1 MVCDYALHFM
11 VSNALMITMP
21 VVRSVRPPAVL
32 VPFNSK
38 FKVGSINVLA
48 YNFKLIRVVLQVVA
62 FVCVCTS
69 TSSLP
74 VINSILS
81 TASALAV
88 ALVVLLLS
96 DSDSTQSCLE

>member
-1 MVCDYALHFM
+1 MPVVCDYALHFM

-48 YNFKLIRVVLQVVA
+48 YNFKLIRVVLVA
-62 FVCVCTS
+62 FVCVCT
-69 TSSLP
+69 SLP